1 MTDLSEFF
9 NLELLKLG
17 SISITVFNIALVL
30 AIILGTT
37 IALRVFKRFLKR
49 YGERKEMDP
58 GRMVSL
64 YQIARYFLLV
74 ITIVVCLEII
84 GVRLNVLFASGAAL
98 LVGIGLGLQSV
109 FNDFIAGIIILFDGT
124 VEVDDVIQV
133 DGLFG
138 IVEKIS
144 IRNSV
149 VRTRDEYKI
158 IIPNHKLINENV
170 INWSHHNQKARF
182 QIEVGVAYGSDTKKV
197 KEVMLKAIS
206 GHPSLLKTPPPI
218 VRFHKF
224 GDSSLEFRVLFFSH
238 EIFRIEN
245 VLSDMR
251 FSIDEEFR
259 QAGITIPFPQRDLH
273 VKTISGAIPFTV
285 DAPPR
290 TV

>member
-1 MTDLSEFF
+1 MNDFF
-9 NLELLKLG
+9 NLELLRLG
-17 SISITVFNIALVL
+17 SVSLTVFNLTAVVL
-30 AIILGTT
+30 IILGMS
-37 IALRVFKRFLKR
+37 IGLRLIKRFLKK
-49 YGERKEMDP
+49 YGEKRDMDP
-58 GRMVSL
+58 GRMVSI
-64 YQIARYFLLV
+64 YQISRYFLIV
-74 ITIVVCLEII
+74 IAIVISLEII

-138 IVEKIS
+138 KVEKIS

-170 INWSHHNQKARF
+170 VNWSHKNQNARF

-197 KEVMLKAIS
+197 KEVLLRSIAN
-206 GHPSLLKTPPPI
+206 HPSVLQSPPAI

-224 GDSSLEFRVLFFSH
+224 GDSSLEFRILFFSK

-245 VLSDMR
+245 VLSDLR
-251 FSIDEEFR
+251 FEIDEQFR
-259 QAGITIPFPQRDLH
+259 KEGISIPFPQRDLH
-273 VKTISGAIPFTV
+273 VKTVSGAIPLTV
-285 DAPPR
+285 YSPPA

>member
-1 MTDLSEFF
+1 MTSFL
-9 NLELLKLG
+9 NTELVNVG
-17 SISITVFNIALVL
+17 SIVINIIDLIVVSG
-30 AIILGTT
+30 IILFLFIGLK
-37 IALRVFKRFLKR
+37 IIKRFLRK
-49 YGERKEMDP
+49 YGERRGLDA
-58 GRMVSL
+58 GRMISIF
-64 YQIARYFLLV
+64 QISRYFLTV
-74 ITIVVCLEII
+74 ISIIICLEII

-138 IVEKIS
+138 VVEKIN

-170 INWSHHNQKARF
+170 INWSHKNQNARF
-182 QIEVGVAYGSDTKKV
+182 QIEVGVSYGSDTKLV
-197 KEVMLKAIS
+197 KQV
-206 GHPSLLKTPPPI
+206 LLKSVENHPAVLRDFPLI

-224 GDSSLEFRVLFFSH
+224 GDSSLEFRILFFSQ

-245 VLSDMR
+245 VLSDLR
-251 FSIDEEFR
+251 FEIDEQFR
-259 QAGITIPFPQRDLH
+259 LAGITIPFPQRDLH
-273 VKTISGAIPFTV
+273 LKTVNGAIPLTV
-285 DAPPR
+285 YPPPT